1 MSISKI
7 KKLLLVITTQLGFAN
22 VFAAKSIPFYSVT
35 LNNNSLYDYCKTSA
49 IINGKKTILTIDTAA
64 DFSLTT
70 SPITESNNYIHYKS
84 YRLYNNYYDLI
95 AYKPLNFLIND
106 EDFSDCTFVAE
117 FPNEIKKQWKLDEQD
132 YGILGLDALKNKNSI
147 FKISSLKNQIEFSN
161 NFDKSTYS
169 KCKIIYR
176 ENKCFIEIKANN
188 SNLLALIDTGF
199 DGTIAFPKTLK
210 NNKKYINFSILE
222 NDSTV
227 IEKSALIIRNLN
239 VLDIKEDSPLVY
251 LCSPFDNTNF
261 ALIGKSFLKNYELI
275 FDFIENFLYYKRN
288 SNFCVYDFDSRKKTC
303 GISQIRFNTE
313 GDLVVSKIFENTT
326 AANKHIKIN
335 QKIYSINGIL
345 ADDIYKD
352 ILLGNYE
359 KLNLLKEILDT
370 NDILKF
376 TVYLDNNELKAVIL
390 RKKFL

>member
-7 KKLLLVITTQLGFAN
+7 KKLLLVITTQLCFAN

-35 LNNNSLYDYCKTSA
+35 INNNSLYDYCKTSA

-239 VLDIKEDSPLVY
+239 VLDIKEDSP
-251 LCSPFDNTNF
+251 
-261 ALIGKSFLKNYELI
+261 
-275 FDFIENFLYYKRN
+275 
-288 SNFCVYDFDSRKKTC
+288 
-303 GISQIRFNTE
+303 
-313 GDLVVSKIFENTT
+313 
-326 AANKHIKIN
+326 
-335 QKIYSINGIL
+335 
-345 ADDIYKD
+345 
-352 ILLGNYE
+352 
-359 KLNLLKEILDT
+359 
-370 NDILKF
+370 
-376 TVYLDNNELKAVIL
+376 
-390 RKKFL
+390 

>member
-22 VFAAKSIPFYSVT
+22 VFATKSIPFYSVT
-35 LNNNSLYDYCKTSA
+35 INNNSLYDYCKTSA

-106 EDFSDCTFVAE
+106 VDFSDCTFVAE

-161 NFDKSTYS
+161 NFDKSIYS

-188 SNLLALIDTGF
+188 SNLLALIDTGY

-251 LCSPFDNTNF
+251 LCSPFDNTKF

-352 ILLGNYE
+352 ILSGNYE

-376 TVYLDNNELKAVIL
+376 TVYLDNNELKEVIL

>member
-22 VFAAKSIPFYSVT
+22 VFATKSIPFYSVT
-35 LNNNSLYDYCKTSA
+35 INNNSLYDYCKTSA

-117 FPNEIKKQWKLDEQD
+117 FPNEIKKQWKLNEQD

-227 IEKSALIIRNLN
+227 IEKSALIIINLN

-352 ILLGNYE
+352 ILSGNYE

-376 TVYLDNNELKAVIL
+376 TVYLDNNELKEVIL

>member
-22 VFAAKSIPFYSVT
+22 VFATKSIPFYSVT

-70 SPITESNNYIHYKS
+70 SPITESKNYIHYKS

-95 AYKPLNFLIND
+95 AYKSLNFLIND
-106 EDFSDCTFVAE
+106 EDFSYCTFVAE
-117 FPNEIKKQWKLDEQD
+117 FPNEIKKQWKVDEQD

-188 SNLLALIDTGF
+188 SNLLALIDTGY

-239 VLDIKEDSPLVY
+239 VLDIKEDSPLGY
-251 LCSPFDNTNF
+251 LCSPFENTNF

-313 GDLVVSKIFENTT
+313 GALVVSKIFENTT

-352 ILLGNYE
+352 ILSGNYE

-376 TVYLDNNELKAVIL
+376 TVYLDNNELKEVIL